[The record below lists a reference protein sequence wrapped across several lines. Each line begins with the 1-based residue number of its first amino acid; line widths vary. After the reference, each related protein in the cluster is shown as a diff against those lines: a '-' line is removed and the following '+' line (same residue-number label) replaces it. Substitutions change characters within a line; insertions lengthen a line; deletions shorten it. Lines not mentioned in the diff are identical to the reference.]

1 MIRIPDEKI
10 TEIFMMLGADEESL
24 ARLVETFQTRHTE
37 PLPLERRVEYFNF
50 LGLEDSWE
58 RIIHMIRG
66 DDVHAI
72 VDFLVQQA
80 PGSLIYKRC
89 LEKLCHYIF
98 SPDWLKKLG
107 VMWQRHT
114 LHAHSP
120 RKTWPDALAYAR
132 TKDQT
137 GLLAEHL
144 VTQAFKMKDMTPLV
158 LEIRQEFATQKKFHS
173 QGVWRP
179 LSLEERHALATSPLE
194 NLNGWLADQD
204 AAQEELLRVAKLT
217 EFQTYISQLK
227 NAAASPEEAREILAC
242 IDRYAVTENHPLP
255 ETTCR
260 VRRFFFEKLIEP
272 YRSRQY
278 Q

>member
-1 MIRIPDEKI
+1 MIRIPDDKI
-10 TEIFMMLGADEESL
+10 KEIFIMLGADEEAL
-24 ARLVETFQTRHTE
+24 DRLVSTFQTRHTE

-66 DDVHAI
+66 NDVQAI
-72 VDFLVQQA
+72 IDFLAQQA

-98 SPDWLKKLG
+98 SPDWLEKLG
-107 VMWQRHT
+107 EMWHRHT
-114 LHAHSP
+114 LHTHSP
-120 RKTWPDALAYAR
+120 RKTWPEALAYAR
-132 TKDQT
+132 TKDQS
-137 GLLAEHL
+137 GLLAENL
-144 VTQAFKMKDMTPLV
+144 VTQVFKMKDLTQLV

-173 QGVWRP
+173 HGVWRS
-179 LSLEERHALATSPLE
+179 LSLEERHALSKSPLE
-194 NLNGWLADQD
+194 NLDDWLADQD
-204 AAQEELLRVAKLT
+204 AAQEELLRVANLT
-217 EFQTYISQLK
+217 EFQAYIRKLK
-227 NAAASPEEAREILAC
+227 NAAASPEDAHEILEC
-242 IDRYAVTENHPLP
+242 IDRYAVAENHPLP

-278 Q
+278 E